1 MWLKK
6 LVAAT
11 LIVFTIV
18 ILYTIVAGI
27 VSV

>member
-6 LVAAT
+6 PVAAT

-18 ILYTIVAGI
+18 ILYTNVAGI